1 MVKKPSEL
9 KSELSGDVVFS
20 TVDVGLVQAITEL
33 KAQSGIGPRLVRLVV
48 KEIGGKRLAPLS

>member
-9 KSELSGDVVFS
+9 KSELNGGVVFS

-33 KAQSGIGPRLVRLVV
+33 KAQSSIGPRLVRLGV
-48 KEIGGKRLAPLS
+48 KESRGKRLAPLP